1 MNVLNFLLAN
11 WDSVLVVIA
20 AIAAAIILYKRG
32 HIALVENLLFT
43 LVIEAERQFGGGT
56 GELKRA
62 AVISWVYERLPKIL
76 TLIIS
81 RSTIERLLESALEYA
96 KKKWGANALLRDYI
110 SGNPPTPSVSSIDAV
125 Q

>member
-1 MNVLNFLLAN
+1 MGVIKFLILN
-11 WDSVLVVIA
+11 WDSVLVVVGVA
-20 AIAAAIILYKRG
+20 AGVIVLIRRG
-32 HIALVENLLFT
+32 ELSLLENLLFT
-43 LVIEAERQFGGGT
+43 LVIRAEREFGSGT

-62 AVISWVYERLPKIL
+62 AVLDWVYERLPKIL